1 MLCLASIARLLW
13 FRLLPHE
20 AARLESA
27 RLALSAARP
36 EQAIRRLRQP
46 LGVTG
51 MHYKLQ
57 RATLLATAYSNEGQ
71 FPEAHGA
78 LSEIDERQLL
88 PDEDLTL
95 RCAWARLLLEAGN
108 PSEAVRRLDGLKEEQ
123 LIKDTPCLL
132 VKSWVAL
139 ETGEPATAR
148 ALLERALERNP
159 PPAQRVLLL
168 NNLALVDGVQGW
180 PAMQLERLQAARTAF
195 QQAPRADLTTIL
207 HHNLAIALVRA
218 GQSDAAR
225 EVLREAW
232 AAGEAT
238 NLRHVLE
245 VLNNNLLS
253 AREAGDAPWTRAVY
267 EEFDRQLARLGPLSP
282 REQLALDVSQ
292 LRMRRND
299 GIPPGS
305 EPYEALIER
314 LLRDLDQLPVGTPI
328 SERIAAL
335 REILHDLNRAIETT
349 PATANVSRLVALAYR
364 VTRRLLK
371 NRDAVNAY
379 LQTLPPT
386 LIGPITAWRGHQ
398 TEMDKAAILLAD
410 GEEARLATFA
420 SLFTHLREK
429 AEWLTEQGT
438 AREAITAWIILCD
451 EYVAHDE
458 QLSEP
463 ERAAY
468 RRTYRHLAEHALD
481 QAAGLL
487 EQQSRLR
494 DHVDHMIGVAYFSL
508 LLRGDEGA
516 AAQWTAKLSQLKPA
530 LDQYASW
537 LRDQYAWVLGRIKCN
552 R

>member
-36 EQAIRRLRQP
+36 DQAIRRLLQS

-57 RATLLATAYSNEGQ
+57 RATLLATAYSKEGQ

-267 EEFDRQLARLGPLSP
+267 EEFDRQLARLGPVSP

-314 LLRDLDQLPVGTPI
+314 LLRDLDQLPIGFPI
-328 SERIAAL
+328 ADRIAAL
-335 REILHDLNRAIETT
+335 REIRHDLKQAIETLS
-349 PATANVSRLVALAYR
+349 PTADMSRLVAMTHR
-364 VTRRLLK
+364 VTACLLE
-371 NRDAVNAY
+371 NRQTVDAY
-379 LQTLPPT
+379 LQTLSPT

-398 TEMDKAAILLAD
+398 AEMDKAAILLAD
-410 GEEARLATFA
+410 GHQARFA
-420 SLFTHLREK
+420 AFVRFFVHLREK

-438 AREAITAWIILCD
+438 AREAIEAWIILCD
-451 EYVAHDE
+451 EYVAYHE

-463 ERAAY
+463 ERATY
-468 RRTYRHLAEHALD
+468 QRTYSHLAEHALD
-481 QAAGLL
+481 QAAGMI

-516 AAQWTAKLSQLKPA
+516 AAQWIAKLSQLKPA
-530 LDQYASW
+530 LDQYAGW
-537 LRDQYAWVLGRIKCN
+537 LRDQYAWVLGRLKCN